1 MDVGGAVEV
10 RDFVVA
16 QLDEVVAPHLQVG
29 VVAHLEDGVGKG
41 LKLRS
46 LHRVEAFLP
55 GVGALLHAGLVELRV
70 ELAHGLVQ
78 LLQRVELPSPEPRGY
93 PVVGDAHGVF
103 HERLLG
109 RLPGVAGQHGDA
121 VVVSHVA
128 EGGVERGLVP
138 VGLDDCGLQVVG
150 RDYRRH
156 AAEVLQAHAQGEEE
170 VLRALRGDAPDE
182 DVVAVGHATD
192 EHLRLDHLPRLQ
204 VDIRELVAREVHHQ
218 FLTWLVGRRQHRGD
232 VLLGHEI
239 LFQVVVELRL
249 AVAVGVC
256 LAVLLPQ

>member
-1 MDVGGAVEV
+1 M
-10 RDFVVA
+10 
-16 QLDEVVAPHLQVG
+16 
-29 VVAHLEDGVGKG
+29 
-41 LKLRS
+41 
-46 LHRVEAFLP
+46 EAFLP
-55 GVGALLHAGLVELRV
+55 CVGAFLHTGLVEHRVQLAHCLV
-70 ELAHGLVQ
+70 ELG
-78 LLQRVELPSPEPRGY
+78 QRVELPSPEPRGY
-93 PVVGDAHGVF
+93 PVVGDAHRVL

-109 RLPGVAGQHGDA
+109 RLPGVAGQHGEA
-121 VVVSHVA
+121 VVVAHVA

-138 VGLDDCGLQVVG
+138 VGLDDRGLQVVG

-192 EHLRLDHLPRLQ
+192 EHLRLDHLPSLQ
-204 VDIRELVAREVHHQ
+204 VDIRELVAREVYHQ
-218 FLTWLVGRRQHRGD
+218 LLAGLVGRRQHRGD
-232 VLLGHEI
+232 VLLGHQV

-256 LAVLLPQ
+256 LAVFLPQ